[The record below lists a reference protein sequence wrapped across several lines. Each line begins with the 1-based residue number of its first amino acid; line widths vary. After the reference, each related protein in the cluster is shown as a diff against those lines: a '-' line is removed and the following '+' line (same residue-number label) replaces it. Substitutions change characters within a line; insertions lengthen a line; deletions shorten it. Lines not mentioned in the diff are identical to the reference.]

1 MMNDQGVRSI
11 RLSKDMVPGARS
23 VYHQLLPSV
32 HSPSRVYRWSIAIH
46 RHDHGPRVGYVGS
59 VRRTHHRRF
68 GTRGRSFAWPTMSAI
83 QSLVPPPWDGVC
95 WWIGRASGTA
105 GRTAEKRS
113 YLVSY
118 ATITPAYLIDSPEEA
133 KATSAITRRSCPGST
148 ANSAT
153 SKS

>member
-23 VYHQLLPSV
+23 VYRQLLPSV

-46 RHDHGPRVGYVGS
+46 RHDHEPRVGYVGS
-59 VRRTHHRRF
+59 AHRTHHRKF
-68 GTRGRSFAWPTMSAI
+68 GTRGRSFSWPTMSAI
-83 QSLVPPPWDGVC
+83 QSLVQRPWGEVC
-95 WWIGRASGTA
+95 WSIGRASGTA
-105 GRTAEKRS
+105 GQTAEKRS
-113 YLVSY
+113 CFVSY
-118 ATITPAYLIDSPEEA
+118 AIIARTYLTDSPEEA
-133 KATSAITRRSCPGST
+133 KATSAMTRRSCPGST